1 MRASAGVVFDVGDAW
16 VRRSRAVLLR
26 GAQIEVRRAT
36 LVALVG
42 PNGAGKSTLL
52 SVLAGD
58 LPLAS
63 GRALFEGRDL
73 ASWKPAEL
81 ARRRAVLTQSIKV
94 GFPFTVSEVVSMGR
108 APWARTPE
116 SERDEHLVAA
126 ALAEAEV
133 SHLLGRS
140 FPSLSGGE
148 QARVAFARLLA
159 QDTPVLLL
167 DEPTAAL
174 DIGHQ
179 EDLFRTVRRRV
190 DRGATAVVV
199 VHDLALASRFADEVV
214 LLDGGRTVARGTP
227 AEVMRSQLLSAVYR
241 HPLRVTEHPVDGSIL
256 VAPCRK
262 NPTEESIP

>member
-1 MRASAGVVFDVGDAW
+1 
-16 VRRSRAVLLR
+16 
-26 GAQIEVRRAT
+26 
-36 LVALVG
+36 
-42 PNGAGKSTLL
+42 
-52 SVLAGD
+52 
-58 LPLAS
+58 
-63 GRALFEGRDL
+63 
-73 ASWKPAEL
+73 
-81 ARRRAVLTQSIKV
+81 
-94 GFPFTVSEVVSMGR
+94 MGR